1 MEDLEAE
8 TLEYVMVEEILADSK
23 KEFGG
28 EDNKIIKVAE
38 LKKVE
43 QENKIMEQFIQEF
56 RRTAWES
63 EYEER
68 PLIEKFKREINEVIR
83 RKLIEVKRPLRN
95 IKQWYERVTSLDRY

>member
-1 MEDLEAE
+1 
-8 TLEYVMVEEILADSK
+8 MVEEILADSK

-56 RRTAWES
+56 RRTA
-63 EYEER
+63 
-68 PLIEKFKREINEVIR
+68 
-83 RKLIEVKRPLRN
+83 
-95 IKQWYERVTSLDRY
+95 